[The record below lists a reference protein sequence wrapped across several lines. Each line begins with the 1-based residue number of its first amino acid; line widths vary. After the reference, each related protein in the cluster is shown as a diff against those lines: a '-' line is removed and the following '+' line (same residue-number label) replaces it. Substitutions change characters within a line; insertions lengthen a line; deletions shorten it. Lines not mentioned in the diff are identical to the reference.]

1 MSSVPSPQA
10 PFVTRHI
17 GLDEADTAHML
28 DAVNASSMDA
38 FLESVIP
45 ANIRRQDK
53 MALPPALSEHQI
65 LAELRSF
72 ADKNQ
77 VKTSL
82 IGMGYYNCYCLLYT
96 SPSPRD

>member
-1 MSSVPSPQA
+1 MSSVSSPIA

-17 GLDEADTAHML
+17 GLGEADTARML

-53 MALPPALSEHQI
+53 MALPPA
-65 LAELRSF
+65 
-72 ADKNQ
+72 
-77 VKTSL
+77 
-82 IGMGYYNCYCLLYT
+82 CLLYT
-96 SPSPRD
+96 SPSPRDATLSRMPSSA

>member
-10 PFVTRHI
+10 PFFTRHI

-28 DAVNASSMDA
+28 DTVNASSMDA

-53 MALPPALSEHQI
+53 MALSPAPGQKF
-65 LAELRSF
+65 LRE
-72 ADKNQ
+72 
-77 VKTSL
+77 
-82 IGMGYYNCYCLLYT
+82 
-96 SPSPRD
+96 